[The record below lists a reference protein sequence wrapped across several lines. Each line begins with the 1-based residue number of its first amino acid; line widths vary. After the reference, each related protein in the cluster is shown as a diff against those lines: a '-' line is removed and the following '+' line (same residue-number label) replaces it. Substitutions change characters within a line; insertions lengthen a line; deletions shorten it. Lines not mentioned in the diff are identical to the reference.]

1 MCDTSLVPRLFSQAG
16 RRGMRLSTLWD
27 RFVYLHTVTTT
38 YPGIHTYLSFACRLQ
53 AILATHG
60 IPTQTQRQVEPIKI
74 RAPQD
79 ILMKVEDY
87 SSTHASL
94 SAY

>member
-1 MCDTSLVPRLFSQAG
+1 
-16 RRGMRLSTLWD
+16 MRLSTLRG

-38 YPGIHTYLSFACRLQ
+38 YSGIHTYISFACRLQ

>member
-1 MCDTSLVPRLFSQAG
+1 MYF
-16 RRGMRLSTLWD
+16 
-27 RFVYLHTVTTT
+27 
-38 YPGIHTYLSFACRLQ
+38 SFACRLQ

-79 ILMKVEDY
+79 TLMKVGEFN
-87 SSTHASL
+87 SSHTQLPLISYKFL
-94 SAY
+94 R